1 MASGGAKRGADAIS
15 GEVLDGRVVILTG
28 ASSGI
33 GAGIARMLASN
44 GAKLALG
51 ARRLEKLE
59 EVRGLAAPTH
69 PHARRPGHRAWVWRR
84 GAPRHYATV
93 HSYSVTV
100 AAPPP
105 PPNPPPQL
113 KAQIAKDIPGAADRI
128 ICVRTDVTVR
138 ADVKALEAA
147 AAAALGPVDVLINNG
162 AAIDSPS
169 RSFPPP
175 SRLSRA
181 LLPIRCPTTAP

>member
-1 MASGGAKRGADAIS
+1 MASGGSKRGADAIS

-69 PHARRPGHRAWVWRR
+69 PRARLPGHRA
-84 GAPRHYATV
+84 
-93 HSYSVTV
+93 
-100 AAPPP
+100 
-105 PPNPPPQL
+105 
-113 KAQIAKDIPGAADRI
+113 
-128 ICVRTDVTVR
+128 CVC
-138 ADVKALEAA
+138 
-147 AAAALGPVDVLINNG
+147 LGGGGHTNMPLYTHI
-162 AAIDSPS
+162 
-169 RSFPPP
+169 RS
-175 SRLSRA
+175 L
-181 LLPIRCPTTAP
+181 LLP

>member
-59 EVRGLAAPTH
+59 EVRGLAAPTSIH
-69 PHARRPGHRAWVWRR
+69 VLGALVIGPGCVA
-84 GAPRHYATV
+84 GGGSTPLRHYTLIFS
-93 HSYSVTV
+93 HCCC
-100 AAPPP
+100 PPP
-105 PPNPPPQL
+105 
-113 KAQIAKDIPGAADRI
+113 
-128 ICVRTDVTVR
+128 
-138 ADVKALEAA
+138 
-147 AAAALGPVDVLINNG
+147 
-162 AAIDSPS
+162 
-169 RSFPPP
+169 
-175 SRLSRA
+175 
-181 LLPIRCPTTAP
+181 LPILLLS